1 MKMLSIEEQTYK
13 RLESIMDD
21 IMHMKERNVSYDDVI
36 NELIDV
42 YQDRLA
48 LSGENAWGIGKPKL
62 QRCIQAENIRI
73 LFASILV
80 LAIVLSSFIVRAF
93 VCLMIL

>member
-1 MKMLSIEEQTYK
+1 MKMLSIDEQTYK

-48 LSGENAWGIGKPKL
+48 LSGRTRGIGKPKL
-62 QRCIQAENIRI
+62 QRCIQAENIGI

-93 VCLMIL
+93 AA